1 MQDKNIMTDYTNME
15 NRAPALATVD
25 LLANEVKNIVSNG
38 ANNLRE
44 EKCAVVAVCDSDGIT
59 NYSIGDT
66 RTLLRAY
73 IEMIKQLARDDK
85 SSQAKKIL
93 QIAAS
98 ILQMEATKYD

>member
-38 ANNLRE
+38 ANNLSE
-44 EKCAVVAVCDSDGIT
+44 EKCAVVAVCDSDGI
-59 NYSIGDT
+59 NNFSIGGT
-66 RTLLRAY
+66 RALLSAY

-85 SSQAKKIL
+85 SQSKKIL

>member
-1 MQDKNIMTDYTNME
+1 MQDKNIMIDYANME

-38 ANNLRE
+38 ANNLSE
-44 EKCAVVAVCDSDGIT
+44 EKCAVVAVCDSDGI
-59 NYSIGDT
+59 NCFSIGGT

-85 SSQAKKIL
+85 SHAKKIL
-93 QIAAS
+93 QIVAS

>member
-38 ANNLRE
+38 ANNLSE
-44 EKCAVVAVCDSDGIT
+44 EKCAVVAVCDSDGIK
-59 NYSIGDT
+59 NYSIGGT

-73 IEMIKQLARDDK
+73 IAIIKQLARDDK
-85 SSQAKKIL
+85 CQAKKIL